1 MTPDSPE
8 EEDVANMVKTRT
20 VVKLGEHELS
30 LSHPDKTIWPEAGIT
45 KLKYVQLLA
54 ELAPFLLPYAK
65 GRYLTTIR
73 YPEGIRGVS
82 FYQKNC
88 PEPIPDY
95 VRTAMNGSINYVVL
109 DSVRTLLWMGS
120 LYSLEFHVSSD
131 EIDHPLPN
139 TWMLDIDPSLD
150 EEPRLM
156 EATEHVLQALDSLG
170 LSAVAKTSGATGVQ
184 VVMPIERGPD
194 FDALRRFGKFL
205 SEYLVA
211 RHPRLFTVER
221 LKKDRGPM
229 IYLDYLQH
237 YAGKTLPA
245 PYSPRARPMATL
257 STPLTRDEVRR
268 DVKPTDFH
276 LLNVPQRLRERGDPL
291 AAAPVQSLAPVIDHL
306 LGKK

>member
-1 MTPDSPE
+1 
-8 EEDVANMVKTRT
+8 MVKTKT
-20 VVKLGEHELS
+20 VVRLGEHELAI
-30 LSHPDKTIWPEAGIT
+30 SHPDKTIWPEAGIT

-54 ELAPFLLPYAK
+54 ELAPFLLPYAE

-73 YPEGIRGVS
+73 YPEGIHGVS
-82 FYQKNC
+82 FYQKNG

-95 VRTAMNGSINYVVL
+95 VRTAKSGSINYVVL

-131 EIDHPLPN
+131 EIGQPLPN
-139 TWMLDIDPSLD
+139 TWMLDIDPSVG
-150 EEPRLM
+150 EEPRIM

-170 LSAVAKTSGATGVQ
+170 LSAMAKTSGATGVQ

-221 LKKDRGPM
+221 LKKDRGDL

-245 PYSPRARPMATL
+245 PYSPRARPKATV

-291 AAAPVQSLAPVIDHL
+291 AAAPRQSLGPVIDHL
-306 LGKK
+306 LGDKRK

>member
-1 MTPDSPE
+1 
-8 EEDVANMVKTRT
+8 MVNTRT
-20 VVKLGEHELS
+20 VVKLGEHELAI
-30 LSHPDKTIWPEAGIT
+30 SHPDKMIWPEAGIT

-54 ELAPFLLPYAK
+54 ELAPFLLPYAA

-73 YPEGIRGVS
+73 YPEGIHGVS

-95 VRTAMNGSINYVVL
+95 VRTAKDRNINYVVL

-131 EIDHPLPN
+131 EIDNPLPN
-139 TWMLDIDPSLD
+139 TWMLDIDPSMN

-156 EATEHVLQALDSLG
+156 EATEHVLQTLGSLG

-184 VVMPIERGPD
+184 IVMPIERGPD
-194 FDALRRFGKFL
+194 FDELRRFGKFL

-211 RHPRLFTVER
+211 RHRALFTVER
-221 LKKDRGPM
+221 LKKDRGPL

-245 PYSPRARPMATL
+245 SYSPRARPMATV

-291 AAAPVQSLAPVIDHL
+291 AAAPRQALGPVIAHL
-306 LGKK
+306 LGRK

>member
-1 MTPDSPE
+1 
-8 EEDVANMVKTRT
+8 MVKTRT
-20 VVKLGEHELS
+20 VVRLGEHELAI
-30 LSHPDKTIWPEAGIT
+30 SHPDKAIWPEAGIT

-54 ELAPFLLPYAK
+54 ELAPFLLPYTE
-65 GRYLTTIR
+65 GRLLTTIR
-73 YPEGIRGVS
+73 YPEGIHGVS

-95 VRTAMNGSINYVVL
+95 VRTARDGAINYVVL

-131 EIDHPLPN
+131 ELDKAPPN
-139 TWMLDIDPSLD
+139 AWMLDIDPSLE

-156 EATEHVLQALDSLG
+156 EATELVLQALDSLG

-184 VVMPIERGPD
+184 IVMPIERGPD

-211 RHPRLFTVER
+211 RNPNLFTVER
-221 LKKDRGPM
+221 LKKDRGDL

-245 PYSPRARPMATL
+245 AYSPRARPLATV
-257 STPLTRDEVRR
+257 STPLTREEVRR
-268 DVKPTDFH
+268 NVKPSDFH
-276 LLNVPQRLRERGDPL
+276 LLNVPQRLRQLGDPL
-291 AAAPVQSLAPVIDHL
+291 AAAPRQSLGPVLAHL
-306 LGKK
+306 FGKP

>member
-1 MTPDSPE
+1 
-8 EEDVANMVKTRT
+8 MVKTKT
-20 VVKLGEHELS
+20 VVRLGEHELAI
-30 LSHPDKTIWPEAGIT
+30 SHPDKPIWPEAGIT

-54 ELAPFLLPYAK
+54 ELAPFLLPYAE

-73 YPEGIRGVS
+73 YPEGIHGVS

-88 PEPIPDY
+88 PEPIPEY
-95 VRTAMNGSINYVVL
+95 VRTAKDGSINYVVL
-109 DSVRTLLWMGS
+109 DSVKTLLWMGS

-131 EIDHPLPN
+131 EIDNPLPN
-139 TWMLDIDPSLD
+139 TWMLDIDPSLSV
-150 EEPRLM
+150 EPYLM

-184 VVMPIERGPD
+184 IVMPIERGPD
-194 FDALRRFGKFL
+194 FDELRRFGKFL

-221 LKKDRGPM
+221 LKKDRGPL

-245 PYSPRARPMATL
+245 PYSPRARPMATV
-257 STPLTRDEVRR
+257 STPLTRAEVRK

-291 AAAPVQSLAPVIDHL
+291 AAVPRQSLGPVIAHL

>member
-1 MTPDSPE
+1 M
-8 EEDVANMVKTRT
+8 AKQRT

-30 LSHPDKTIWPEAGIT
+30 ISHPEKAIWPEADIT

-54 ELAPFLLPYAK
+54 ELAPFLLPYTE

-73 YPEGIRGVS
+73 YPEGIHGVS

-88 PEPIPDY
+88 PQPIPEY
-95 VRTAMNGSINYVVL
+95 VRTARDGSLNYVVL
-109 DSVRTLLWMGS
+109 DSVRTLLWLGS

-131 EIDHPLPN
+131 EIAGPLPN
-139 TWMLDIDPSLD
+139 AWMLDIDPSLD

-156 EATEHVLQALDSLG
+156 EATEYVLQALDSLG
-170 LSAVAKTSGATGVQ
+170 LSAVPKTSGATGVQ

-194 FDALRRFGKFL
+194 FDALRGFGKFL

-221 LKKDRGPM
+221 LKKDRGDL

-245 PYSPRARPMATL
+245 AYSPRARPMATV
-257 STPLTRDEVRR
+257 STPLTREEVRQN
-268 DVKPTDFH
+268 VKPTDFH
-276 LLNVPQRLRERGDPL
+276 LLNVGQRLRERGDLL
-291 AAAPVQSLAPVIDHL
+291 ASAPRQSLAPVIAHL
-306 LGKK
+306 SGKK